1 MADASDVSAE
11 ADLRLVAVIA
21 ELEAAAG
28 EPAYA
33 NPGLGL
39 VARVIVYGCRHTFDR
54 QGMALFIQRKPWMRE
69 VIHELIEKYRVDQAE
84 RTGMFAAVDPG
95 AGSWGA
101 GAGPGAGMSWNRM
114 SWGCWRVLG
123 CSWGSPCVLYPEGE
137 CALLLVLLVTGGEAP
152 VRAPVHALWF
162 AR

>member
-1 MADASDVSAE
+1 MAEASDVSAE
-11 ADLRLVAVIA
+11 VDPRLAAVIA

-54 QGMALFIQRKPWMRE
+54 QGRKPWMRE

-84 RTGMFAAVDPG
+84 LTGTFAAVDPG
-95 AGSWGA
+95 AGCPGGA
-101 GAGPGAGMSWNRM
+101 TGRM
-114 SWGCWRVLG
+114 SWALILGQDVLRVVMG
-123 CSWGSPCVLYPEGE
+123 QDVLE
-137 CALLLVLLVTGGEAP
+137 LLTS
-152 VRAPVHALWF
+152 
-162 AR
+162 

>member
-1 MADASDVSAE
+1 MSAE
-11 ADLRLVAVIA
+11 ADLRLLAVIG

-54 QGMALFIQRKPWMRE
+54 QGMTLFIQRKPWMR
-69 VIHELIEKYRVDQAE
+69 HLFQKLIEKYRVDQAE
-84 RTGMFAAVDPG
+84 LTGMFAAVDPG

-101 GAGPGAGMSWNRM
+101 HGAGSWDRM
-114 SWGCWRVLG
+114 SWGVLMG
-123 CSWGSPCVLYPEGE
+123 QSM
-137 CALLLVLLVTGGEAP
+137 CALPRGRVRIASRTSCNGRRGAGTCASACPLV
-152 VRAPVHALWF
+152 
-162 AR
+162 

>member
-1 MADASDVSAE
+1 MADSSDVSAE
-11 ADLRLVAVIA
+11 ADLRLLAVIG

-54 QGMALFIQRKPWMRE
+54 QGMTLFIQRKPWMR
-69 VIHELIEKYRVDQAE
+69 HLFQKLIEKYRVDQAE
-84 RTGMFAAVDPG
+84 LTGMFAAVDPG

-101 GAGPGAGMSWNRM
+101 HGAGTGILGQD
-114 SWGCWRVLG
+114 VLG
-123 CSWGSPCVLYPEGE
+123 GAHGAVHVCSTP
-137 CALLLVLLVTGGEAP
+137 
-152 VRAPVHALWF
+152 RASAHCFSYFL
-162 AR
+162 

>member
-11 ADLRLVAVIA
+11 ADLRLVAVIG

-54 QGMALFIQRKPWMRE
+54 QGMGLFIQRKPW
-69 VIHELIEKYRVDQAE
+69 IS
-84 RTGMFAAVDPG
+84 T
-95 AGSWGA
+95 S
-101 GAGPGAGMSWNRM
+101 
-114 SWGCWRVLG
+114 
-123 CSWGSPCVLYPEGE
+123 
-137 CALLLVLLVTGGEAP
+137 
-152 VRAPVHALWF
+152 
-162 AR
+162 